1 MRATVE
7 PKDIHPE
14 EVLPGELSEELPDDT
29 SDKEAGSGIHTPT
42 FTSKAPLAS
51 RQTAYNVV
59 TGPVTDALYHV
70 LGIRKR
76 NGQDLDEIATQPSV
90 YDTAQA
96 EFYQPRADWEVSLF
110 FNDEVCAQKTE
121 HRAVRS
127 GLQVDLEGRKQGY
140 LESRPKSICL
150 GPSHVFLSQSVLL
163 S

>member
-1 MRATVE
+1 MTATVE
-7 PKDIHPE
+7 PKDVHPE
-14 EVLPGELSEELPDDT
+14 DVLPGELPDDI

-42 FTSKAPLAS
+42 STSKAPLAS

-110 FNDEVCAQKTE
+110 FNDEVYAYETE

>member
-1 MRATVE
+1 MALTVE
-7 PKDIHPE
+7 PKDVHPE
-14 EVLPGELSEELPDDT
+14 DVLPGELPDDI

-42 FTSKAPLAS
+42 STSKAPLAS

-96 EFYQPRADWEVSLF
+96 EFYQPRADWEVSL
-110 FNDEVCAQKTE
+110 
-121 HRAVRS
+121 
-127 GLQVDLEGRKQGY
+127 DLPVAY
-140 LESRPKSICL
+140 
-150 GPSHVFLSQSVLL
+150 VLTR
-163 S
+163 